1 MNNILIYLYLFYYLK
16 LQIITLA
23 ELAYDDPYLRPP
35 NADFVKIAEIDHH
48 YPITKVLW
56 EPFRVSFIDYAEYV

>member
-1 MNNILIYLYLFYYLK
+1 MSNILIFFYLIYFYLLK

-35 NADFVKIAEIDHH
+35 NADFVKIAETDHH

-56 EPFRVSFIDYAEYV
+56 EPFRVSLLTI

>member
-1 MNNILIYLYLFYYLK
+1 MTCRNFGFHTNVLLYLLK

-23 ELAYDDPYLRPP
+23 ELAYDDYVRTP
-35 NADFVKIAEIDHH
+35 NTDFVKIAEADHH

-56 EPFRVSFIDYAEYV
+56 EPFRVSFY